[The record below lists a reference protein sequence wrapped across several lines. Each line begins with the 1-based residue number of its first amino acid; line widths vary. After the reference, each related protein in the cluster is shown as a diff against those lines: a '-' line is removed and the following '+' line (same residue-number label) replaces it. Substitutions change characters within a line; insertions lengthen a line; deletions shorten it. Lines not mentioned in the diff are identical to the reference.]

1 MEMGATNSRYLPDV
15 ARVMPIVT
23 TCLSNAQRFP
33 LCVRLSNAGSVGGL
47 PTVRPS
53 DLGDR
58 YVDRVASASNR
69 WEVFCP

>member
-23 TCLSNAQRFP
+23 TCLSKAQRFP

-47 PTVRPS
+47 PTLRTNGLT
-53 DLGDR
+53 DAGAFFITNLI
-58 YVDRVASASNR
+58 
-69 WEVFCP
+69 F